1 MENELEIEQRRA
13 REYAAN
19 NRKIERQYNEI
30 RIQIEDEIRVK
41 TELADAN
48 NTLAN
53 KVRTLRCQLE
63 EAVRVSCL
71 FIVKHSFVEWK
82 FGNEHFRTK
91 IHTCQAVFEKNN
103 YKKYK
108 KHVWKE
114 IGTQFTHRLLP
125 NSMTFNEMLV

>member
-53 KVRTLRCQLE
+53 KVRTLRRQLE
-63 EAVRVSCL
+63 EAVRVSYL
-71 FIVKHSFVEWK
+71 FTVKHSFVE
-82 FGNEHFRTK
+82 
-91 IHTCQAVFEKNN
+91 
-103 YKKYK
+103 
-108 KHVWKE
+108 
-114 IGTQFTHRLLP
+114 
-125 NSMTFNEMLV
+125 